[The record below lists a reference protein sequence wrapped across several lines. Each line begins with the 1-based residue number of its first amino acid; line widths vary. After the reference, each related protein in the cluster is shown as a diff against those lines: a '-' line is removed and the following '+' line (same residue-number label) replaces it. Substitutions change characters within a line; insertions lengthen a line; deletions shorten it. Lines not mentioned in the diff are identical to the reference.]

1 VVVVCNYERRYSFCR
16 LIERVFSGF
25 DGVVRAR
32 VGRRWITIE
41 TIPEDVIKVK
51 IPLLPREQLEE
62 VLYAL
67 SDLAKRIQEYRK
79 TKAREG
85 G

>member
-1 VVVVCNYERRYSFCR
+1 MVVVCNYERRYSVCR
-16 LIERVFSGF
+16 LIERVFSDF
-25 DGVVRAR
+25 EGVVRAR

-41 TIPEDVIKVK
+41 TMPVDIIKVK
-51 IPLLPREQLEE
+51 IPLLPREQLET

-67 SDLAKRIQEYRK
+67 SSLAKRIQEYKK
-79 TKAREG
+79 TKLREG